1 MSPPSVFDRFDP
13 PPIAV
18 LLGWRLLDADADQQ
32 TVKVA
37 FNGRPEF
44 CNPAGFIQGGMLAAM
59 LDDTLGPAVLVASKG
74 ALFTST
80 ITLNVNYLSPARPGE
95 ITGHG
100 KVLLLGKTVAFM
112 EAKLVDG
119 EGKVLATAT
128 ASARCVPTERLP
140 GA

>member
-1 MSPPSVFDRFDP
+1 MNPPSVFDRFDP
-13 PPIAV
+13 PPVAV
-18 LLGWRLLDADADQQ
+18 LLGWRLLEADPDQQ

-37 FNGRPEF
+37 FLGRPEF

-59 LDDTLGPAVLVASKG
+59 LGPAVLVASKG

-80 ITLNVNYLSPARPGE
+80 ITLNVNYLAPARPGE

-112 EAKLVDG
+112 EAKLVDT
-119 EGKVLATAT
+119 EGTVLATAT
-128 ASARCVPTERLP
+128 ASARCVSTDRLP
-140 GA
+140 AA